1 MATRVAMWSGPRNI
15 STAMM
20 RSFGARPGTVVVDE
34 PLYAYYLD
42 RTGLEHPGRDDVL
55 AAQPRDW
62 REVAASLTAPLPAG
76 VELAYAKHMT
86 HHLLPEVELGWLAGF
101 RHAYL
106 IRDPEHVVASY
117 AKVRGEPAP
126 ADLGYARQ
134 AEIFATFG
142 GPVVDAADVLRD
154 PPRVLA
160 ALCEALGIG
169 FDEAM
174 LAWPAGP
181 APGDGVWAPHW
192 YAAVEASTGFA
203 PYDPRPAEVPER
215 LRPLVD
221 TVRPYYAE
229 LAAHRIEP

>member
-1 MATRVAMWSGPRNI
+1 
-15 STAMM
+15 
-20 RSFGARPGTVVVDE
+20 
-34 PLYAYYLD
+34 
-42 RTGLEHPGRDDVL
+42 
-55 AAQPRDW
+55 
-62 REVAASLTAPLPAG
+62 
-76 VELAYAKHMT
+76 
-86 HHLLPEVELGWLAGF
+86 VELGWLAGF

-174 LAWPAGP
+174 LGWPAGP

-221 TVRPYYAE
+221 AVRPYYDE
-229 LAAHRIEP
+229 LAAHRLTGITAG

>member
-20 RSFGARPGTVVVDE
+20 RSFGARPRTVVVDE

-42 RTGLEHPGRDDVL
+42 RTGIDHPGRDAVL

-62 REVAASLTAPLPAG
+62 REVAVALTAPLPAG

-86 HHLLPEVELGWLAGF
+86 HHLLPEVELGWLAAF

-106 IRDPEHVVASY
+106 IRDPAHVVASY
-117 AKVRGEPAP
+117 AKVRGEPTP
-126 ADLGYARQ
+126 EDLGYARQ

-174 LAWPAGP
+174 LSWPPGP
-181 APGDGVWAPHW
+181 APGDGVWAPYW
-192 YAAVEASTGFA
+192 YSQVEASTGFA
-203 PYDPRPAEVPER
+203 RYDLKPAEVPPR
-215 LRPLVD
+215 LQPLVEA
-221 TVRPYYAE
+221 VRPYYDE
-229 LAAHRIEP
+229 LAPRRVR

>member
-20 RSFGARPGTVVVDE
+20 RSFGARPRTVVVDE
-34 PLYAYYLD
+34 PFYAFYLD
-42 RTGLEHPGRDDVL
+42 RTGLDHPGREAIL

-62 REVAASLTAPLPAG
+62 RDVAASLEAPLPDG
-76 VELAYAKHMT
+76 VELHYAKHMT
-86 HHLLPEVELGWLAGF
+86 HHLLPEVELGWLGAF

-106 IRDPEHVVASY
+106 IRDPAHVVASY
-117 AKVRGEPAP
+117 AKVRGEPTP
-126 ADLGYARQ
+126 EDLGYARQ
-134 AEIFATFG
+134 AEIHAHFG

-174 LAWPAGP
+174 LSWPPGP
-181 APGDGVWAPHW
+181 AAGDGVWAPYW
-192 YAAVEASTGFA
+192 YSQVESSTGFA
-203 PYDPRPAEVPER
+203 PYSPAPAEVPPR
-215 LRPLVD
+215 LQPLVSAVQPFYD
-221 TVRPYYAE
+221 E
-229 LAAHRIEP
+229 LWSRRVH